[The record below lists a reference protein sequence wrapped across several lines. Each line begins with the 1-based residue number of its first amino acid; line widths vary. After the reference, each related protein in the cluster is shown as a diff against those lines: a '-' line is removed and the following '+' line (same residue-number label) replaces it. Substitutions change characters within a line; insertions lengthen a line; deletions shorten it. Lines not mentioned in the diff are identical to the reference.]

1 MALVDAIPHEG
12 IIGWVMDVTFNNG
25 TVLSD
30 LAYIFIAFINSNFYD
45 LNQYFMKRVL
55 LDS

>member
-1 MALVDAIPHEG
+1 MALVDAIPYER
-12 IIGWVMDVTFNNG
+12 IVGWVVNVTFNNG

-45 LNQYFMKRVL
+45 LNQYFMKRVFF
-55 LDS
+55 DS